1 MNIPVAAG
9 AVVMLL
15 LLQPAMSTVDRQ
27 KIDIKILG
35 NIIESVHFMVLV
47 RIGSK
52 TNKYGFPQPK
62 DYPIYDVIIG
72 SNSRTM

>member
-1 MNIPVAAG
+1 
-9 AVVMLL
+9 MLL
-15 LLQPAMSTVDRQ
+15 LLQPDMSMAEKQ
-27 KIDIKILG
+27 KIDTKILG
-35 NIIESVHFMVLV
+35 NIIESVHFMVLI

-62 DYPIYDVIIG
+62 DYPIYNAKNG